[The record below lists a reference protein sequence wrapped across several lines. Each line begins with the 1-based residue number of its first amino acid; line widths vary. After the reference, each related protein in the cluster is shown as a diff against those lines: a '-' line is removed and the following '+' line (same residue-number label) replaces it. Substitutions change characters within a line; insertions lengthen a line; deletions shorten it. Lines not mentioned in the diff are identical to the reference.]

1 MSVNSADFHV
11 TMVKDM
17 LQTPVTD
24 DKALA
29 IMGLLHLCP
38 IEVPAGT
45 LSDAPDVKLL
55 EPITQRHAAQCLAS
69 LWGDTTAERSQP
81 SFWYNLWNEN
91 KMPETV
97 EELPT
102 AYLQKLE
109 HMAKILERHA
119 TKPRFL
125 LVTL

>member
-1 MSVNSADFHV
+1 MSVNSACFHV

-17 LQTPVTD
+17 LKTPVND
-24 DKALA
+24 DEALA

-38 IEVPAGT
+38 IEVSAGT

-69 LWGDTTAERSQP
+69 LWRDTTAERSQP

-91 KMPETV
+91 EMPETV
-97 EELPT
+97 EELSA

-109 HMAKILERHA
+109 HMAKILERHV

-125 LVTL
+125 LVTP

>member
-1 MSVNSADFHV
+1 MNVNSAYFHV

-24 DKALA
+24 DEALA

-38 IEVPAGT
+38 IEVTAGT
-45 LSDAPDVKLL
+45 LSDAPDVRLL

-69 LWGDTTAERSQP
+69 LWGDTTAERSLP

-97 EELPT
+97 EELPA
-102 AYLQKLE
+102 AYLHKLE
-109 HMAKILERHA
+109 HMAKILQRHA

-125 LVTL
+125 LATL

>member
-1 MSVNSADFHV
+1 MSVNSACFHV
-11 TMVKDM
+11 KMVKDM

-24 DKALA
+24 EEALA

-38 IEVPAGT
+38 IEVLAGT
-45 LSDAPDVKLL
+45 LSDAPDVKLV

-69 LWGDTTAERSQP
+69 LWRDTTAERSQP
-81 SFWYNLWNEN
+81 SFWYNLWHEN

-97 EELPT
+97 EELPA

-109 HMAKILERHA
+109 HMAKILARHA

>member
-1 MSVNSADFHV
+1 MSVNSACFHV

-24 DKALA
+24 DEALV

-45 LSDAPDVKLL
+45 LSDAPEVKLL

-69 LWGDTTAERSQP
+69 LWRDTTAERSQP
-81 SFWYNLWNEN
+81 SFWYNLWNET
-91 KMPETV
+91 KMSETV
-97 EELPT
+97 EELSA
-102 AYLQKLE
+102 AYLHKLE
-109 HMAKILERHA
+109 PMAKILEKHA